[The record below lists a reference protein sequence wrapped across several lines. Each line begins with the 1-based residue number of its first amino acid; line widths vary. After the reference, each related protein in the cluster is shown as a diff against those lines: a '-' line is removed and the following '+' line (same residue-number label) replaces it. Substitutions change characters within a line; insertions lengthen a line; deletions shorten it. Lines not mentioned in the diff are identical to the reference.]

1 MGKRKG
7 GRWVM
12 RGKAGKRKLGK
23 GREKVGTREG
33 EEKGREVDDEREGGE
48 EKVREVGDERVGEK
62 EKRW

>member
-1 MGKRKG
+1 
-7 GRWVM
+7 M

-48 EKVREVGDERVGEK
+48 EKVREVGDEREGEK